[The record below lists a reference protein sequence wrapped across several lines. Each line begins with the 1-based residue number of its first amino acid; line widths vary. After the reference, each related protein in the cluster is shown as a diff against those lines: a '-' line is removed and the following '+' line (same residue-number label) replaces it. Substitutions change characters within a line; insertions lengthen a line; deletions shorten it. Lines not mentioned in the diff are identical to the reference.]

1 MRIENAQLTLGSL
14 FDGIGGFPLAGT
26 QAGIRP
32 VWASEI
38 EPFPIRVVEKR
49 LPHVRHYG
57 DVHHLNGGAL
67 EPVDIITFGSPCQDL
82 SIAGKRSG
90 LDGARSGLFHE
101 AVRVIHEMREKTNG
115 RYPRW
120 AVWENVPGALS
131 SLHGRDFREVLE
143 KLIHIKDSEADVPM
157 PPKDQWLPAGEI
169 LGDSYSLAWRVLD
182 AAQGW
187 GVAQRRKRVF
197 VVLDLDGQCA
207 GKVLFESEGMSG
219 YSPPRT
225 ETRQRTAG
233 SASQSTA
240 TTGAGVSEASGF
252 CTEHSANSRGIGFET
267 ERSPTLR
274 AGVVPGI
281 AIKAYGI
288 SADQSN
294 AMLSDNPHAGI
305 YEADTSRTLD
315 CNGGNPSCNQGGMAV
330 VEPVAFAQNQRDEVR
345 ELGGQSGTISAS
357 PGIHQQTFIAQP
369 HQPAYCMTTGSF
381 TQLDRE
387 KTPPIMARDYKDP
400 PVIGRD
406 NPAYALDRACFT
418 SGENAQYR
426 MNVSPEKAPTLVAE
440 GPSAVAAPEADYL
453 VRRLTPGECC
463 RLQGYPDGWC
473 ENLQSENPSDAEC
486 DKWQAIFETF
496 RLATG
501 GKTKPK
507 TRKQIIKW
515 LKDPQSDSAEYK
527 AYGNS
532 VAVPCVFF
540 VLAGIVWAAERSDS
554 T

>member
-1 MRIENAQLTLGSL
+1 MRNENTQLTLGSL
-14 FDGIGGFPLAGT
+14 FDGIGGFPLAGM

-90 LDGARSGLFHE
+90 LDGTRSGLFHE
-101 AVRVIHEMREKTNG
+101 AVRVIREMREKTNG

-157 PPKDQWLPAGEI
+157 PPKDQWLPAGEF

-197 VVLDLDGQCA
+197 VVLDLDGQRA

-315 CNGGNPSCNQGGMAV
+315 CNCGNPSCNQGGMAV

-357 PGIHQQTFIAQP
+357 PGIHQQTFVA
-369 HQPAYCMTTGSF
+369 
-381 TQLDRE
+381 
-387 KTPPIMARDYKDP
+387 KPILASGKPQVGTLTARAASQKAFLGNQEAFSGDYY
-400 PVIGRD
+400 VLE
-406 NPAYALDRACFT
+406 PAYALDRACFT
-418 SGENAQYR
+418 SGENAQYH

-440 GPSAVAAPEADYL
+440 GPSAVASPEADYL

-486 DKWQAIFETF
+486 DQWQAIFETF
-496 RLATG
+496 RLAIG

-540 VLAGIVWAAERSDS
+540 VLAGIVWAAE
-554 T
+554 TE

>member
-1 MRIENAQLTLGSL
+1 MRNENTQLTLGSL
-14 FDGIGGFPLAGT
+14 FDGIGGFPLAGM

-197 VVLDLDGQCA
+197 VVLDLDGQRA

-400 PVIGRD
+400 PVIGKD

-418 SGENAQYR
+418 SGENAQYH
-426 MNVSPEKAPTLVAE
+426 MNVSPEKHLRLLRKVQAQLRHPKRIIWFGGSRQENA
-440 GPSAVAAPEADYL
+440 AVSKAIQMVGAKTSRAKIHLMLNVTSGKRSLKRFVWLLAAK
-453 VRRLTPGECC
+453 
-463 RLQGYPDGWC
+463 
-473 ENLQSENPSDAEC
+473 QS
-486 DKWQAIFETF
+486 
-496 RLATG
+496 
-501 GKTKPK
+501 PK
-507 TRKQIIKW
+507 RE
-515 LKDPQSDSAEYK
+515 S
-527 AYGNS
+527 
-532 VAVPCVFF
+532 
-540 VLAGIVWAAERSDS
+540 RSS
-554 T
+554 SG